1 MLDRPDDEFVELRVV
16 VLMCGETTTLSVL
29 MDVCVGDGFVGLR
42 VLDDDGLGCEVGE
55 GSGSIPSSLCN
66 IVHIHFRA
74 RLRSIA

>member
-29 MDVCVGDGFVGLR
+29 MDVCVGDGFAGVE

-55 GSGSIPSSLCN
+55 GSGSIPSSLRKV
-66 IVHIHFRA
+66 VHIHFRN
-74 RLRSIA
+74 RLRSTA